1 MKVNEAIEKIKELDK
16 QIVLLGDT
24 IKSLEEESD
33 RTQLL
38 ESIIA
43 EKQKERDG
51 LQKRLDVTDLAP
63 ETLYFRGGQAHSSEI
78 TLL

>member
-1 MKVNEAIEKIKELDK
+1 MKVNEAIEKIKELTN
-16 QIVLLGDT
+16 QIKLLAET
-24 IKSLEEESD
+24 VSILEERSD
-33 RTQLL
+33 RTRLL
-38 ESIIA
+38 KSIIS
-43 EKQKERDG
+43 EKELERDG